1 MAILDTTAVEDLL
14 RHYNVAGV
22 SFATIQSNTVN
33 SQAVGLASRASP
45 NVPLDTSHALEI
57 CSLSKTL
64 GAAFMLE
71 YFTAKGISAETKV
84 NALLRQAGC
93 KFQLKSQPG
102 SPPEWAE
109 EVSLRQL
116 VDHSSLGMHYVNGVP
131 LSKPMPPVEA
141 LLSGSPE
148 NPAPYGYACLDL
160 TKKPGSSF
168 HYSGGGF
175 LVLQLLLEYLEG
187 KGIADIMD
195 PFVAASGPSVSKQ
208 MSFHQDLPSMKYA
221 TGYKEGDTGPVED
234 GRLMFPALA
243 AGGLATPSGLAEWL
257 RQLAVAY
264 HAPAGCGPI
273 SHATARAMLTPGP
286 DIGSEAFMRARM
298 GMGVFVFSAGTP
310 GSKWMLHQ
318 AANDGFRGVY
328 LVCFDGPDATEGP
341 RGFVVLANGDN
352 NAMFLICAVMRMLLQ
367 CEALN
372 QPKLRG
378 LDWAR
383 VPSMEGFS
391 TEGLKQEEIV
401 NLGIKEL
408 VLNAFTPTQPTP
420 KAKL

>member
-1 MAILDTTAVEDLL
+1 M
-14 RHYNVAGV
+14 
-22 SFATIQSNTVN
+22 
-33 SQAVGLASRASP
+33 GLASRASP

-221 TGYKEGDTGPVED
+221 TGYKEGDTGPVEVT
-234 GRLMFPALA
+234 RMALQTSSPYMYTHHSYAHRSLPHTIQLTHVIPLSWPAHGTTWALPPTYTH
-243 AGGLATPSGLAEWL
+243 GG
-257 RQLAVAY
+257 
-264 HAPAGCGPI
+264 H
-273 SHATARAMLTPGP
+273 SH
-286 DIGSEAFMRARM
+286 D
-298 GMGVFVFSAGTP
+298 
-310 GSKWMLHQ
+310 
-318 AANDGFRGVY
+318 AANAQRSIGLEPG
-328 LVCFDGPDATEGP
+328 
-341 RGFVVLANGDN
+341 GD
-352 NAMFLICAVMRMLLQ
+352 LETTHSRCIL
-367 CEALN
+367 
-372 QPKLRG
+372 
-378 LDWAR
+378 
-383 VPSMEGFS
+383 
-391 TEGLKQEEIV
+391 
-401 NLGIKEL
+401 
-408 VLNAFTPTQPTP
+408 
-420 KAKL
+420 